1 MTAALR
7 GFADP
12 VHDAQRTFRTLL
24 GAMANPGVAYA
35 VDAPLE
41 CPSAWQPALAA
52 AALTLFDRDTPVWY
66 DAAVPLD
73 VRQWIGFH
81 TASPVV
87 AKHAAAHFAILA
99 GPRDGALLSA
109 FDAGT
114 LEFPERSAT
123 LLIAVERFDGGLPV
137 ELRGPGIADAVR
149 IAPPGLGA
157 PFWEAWWRNTERFP
171 RGLDALLFEAH
182 RVIGLPRTAH
192 AAVVR

>member
-1 MTAALR
+1 M
-7 GFADP
+7 
-12 VHDAQRTFRTLL
+12 
-24 GAMANPGVAYA
+24 
-35 VDAPLE
+35 
-41 CPSAWQPALAA
+41 
-52 AALTLFDRDTPVWY
+52 TLFDRDTPVWY
-66 DAAVPLD
+66 DAAMPLD

-109 FDAGT
+109 FEAGT

-149 IAPPGLGA
+149 IAPPGSERRSGRRGGA
-157 PFWEAWWRNTERFP
+157 IRNASRAGSTRCCSK
-171 RGLDALLFEAH
+171 RIA
-182 RVIGLPRTAH
+182 
-192 AAVVR
+192 